1 MQYYYK
7 FDIYQQITSQKK
19 KEMDKNRRDFLKL
32 TGLSTALSLFPNNI
46 SAIPLFNLSKTRQ
59 SMKLTFYTYNLQLKH
74 VFTVANYSRT
84 TTPVVLTQIEYDG
97 ATGYGEASMP
107 QYLGESQESV
117 INFLKKVN
125 LKQFSDP
132 FDLDEI
138 LSYIDAIDQK
148 NTAAKASIDIAL
160 HDLIGKLLNK
170 PTYKILGLNKSK
182 TPYTSFTIG
191 IDTPEVI
198 KQKTLEAGEQFKILK
213 VKLGRENDREIIET
227 IRSVTNLPLCVDVN
241 QGWNDKHK
249 ALDMIHWLKSQ
260 NVIFIEQPLKKESVE
275 DMAWLTQHSPLPT
288 IADESLQRLADVKQ
302 AYQVY
307 SGINVKLMKCGGIR
321 EAHQMIQLA
330 KALGMKTMI
339 GCMTETS
346 CAVSAA
352 AQLSP
357 LVDWADLDGNLLIN
371 NDLFEGIKII
381 NGQVTLNNLS
391 GLGLK
396 KI

>member
-1 MQYYYK
+1 
-7 FDIYQQITSQKK
+7 
-19 KEMDKNRRDFLKL
+19 MDKNRRDFLKL
-32 TGLSTALSLFPNNI
+32 TGLSTALSLFPSNI
-46 SAIPLFNLSKTRQ
+46 SAIPLFNLSKTRH